1 MGNLMTV
8 IITFKNEGDEV
19 AKTCKSTRD
28 TAGDKV
34 DIIVLNDNSD
44 DDFDYVTSIE
54 PYNVKYIKTDE
65 RLGTS
70 GGREKA
76 LKYCTT
82 PYFIILDGHC
92 RFETEDWYDKAIEV
106 MEKNEDCIYCCACR
120 FFNDDEI
127 YKTTGYGAY
136 YNYQVEK
143 SKLNCVWNVKKISET
158 EFEIPCI
165 LGANYMC
172 SMRWWNYIKGLQGL
186 KLYGRDEPY
195 ISRKSIMMGGKVKC
209 IPQITTLHK
218 HRKDGKFPYKT
229 TGYETLYNDFAMIYL
244 LYPEIYPYIENF
256 LNKIY
261 NKTQINYIKNLI
273 KSNIPE
279 LISLMNYI
287 QENKKFTFIDVDN
300 YNNEFLKTKLNKII
314 DNNEI
319 YKII

>member
-28 TAGDKV
+28 TAGDNV

-54 PYNVKYIKTDE
+54 PYNVKYIKTNE

-70 GGREKA
+70 GGREEA

-92 RFETEDWYDKAIEV
+92 RFYTEDWYDKAIDV
-106 MEKNEDCIYCCACR
+106 MGKNEDCIYCCACK

-127 YKTTGYGAY
+127 FKTIGYGAY

-143 SKLNCVWNVKKISET
+143 AKLNCVWNVKKINET

-209 IPQITTLHK
+209 IPQIITLHK
-218 HRKDGKFPYKT
+218 KRKDGKFPYKT

-244 LYPEIYPYIENF
+244 LYPEIYSYIENF
-256 LNKIY
+256 LIKIY
-261 NKTQINYIKNLI
+261 NKTQISYIKNLI
-273 KSNIPE
+273 KSDIPE

-319 YKII
+319 HKII